1 MDLTGCMKIWIGQY
15 GSERKLWGMNLTGR
29 DLISDER
36 LVEWLEGW
44 TSRLE
49 VSIPERCSVS
59 STFRW
64 PCCSTGGPGGSKE
77 HCTHVKKLPRDNGV
91 SKTSPFD
98 LTMVTGVLSPLF
110 FLRH

>member
-1 MDLTGCMKIWIGQY
+1 MKIWIGQY

-59 STFRW
+59 STS
-64 PCCSTGGPGGSKE
+64 PDDPVVQQVDLEEEKSTVLTLKSYPEIMASL
-77 HCTHVKKLPRDNGV
+77 KLHLL
-91 SKTSPFD
+91 TSLWSQEYFH
-98 LTMVTGVLSPLF
+98 LFF